1 MTLQTFIDRMS
12 NRSIAA
18 GSTLESFR
26 ILDLSGGGGGWP
38 SRNSANDWSGPVR
51 SHSFSLENRQEE
63 QQHLVTLN
71 QHRRVLVEF
80 THMVKLCVTIQHRV

>member
-1 MTLQTFIDRMS
+1 MTLQIFIDRMS

-26 ILDLSGGGGGWP
+26 ILDLSGGGWP
-38 SRNSANDWSGPVR
+38 SRSSANDWSGPVR

-63 QQHLVTLN
+63 QHLVTLN

>member
-1 MTLQTFIDRMS
+1 MSLQTFIDRMS

-18 GSTLESFR
+18 GPTLESFR
-26 ILDLSGGGGGWP
+26 ILDLSGGGEAGP
-38 SRNSANDWSGPVR
+38 PVALPMTGPVR

-63 QQHLVTLN
+63 QHLVTLN

>member
-1 MTLQTFIDRMS
+1 MTLQIFIDRMS

-18 GSTLESFR
+18 GPTLER
-26 ILDLSGGGGGWP
+26 ILDLSGGGVAGP
-38 SRNSANDWSGPVR
+38 PVALPMTGPVR

-63 QQHLVTLN
+63 QHLVTLN